1 MSLYFVLFR
10 LGDVLLEKETINLPD
25 IVKVLGQRP
34 YGMSETVTEY
44 LEELTQRQADDTNKA
59 EEAEAEAAQAKLDED
74 SEAEDAATEDKGEEI
89 IGDKETKDDNKK

>member
-1 MSLYFVLFR
+1 MLLEHKEKIQA

-44 LEELTQRQADDTNKA
+44 LEELT
-59 EEAEAEAAQAKLDED
+59 
-74 SEAEDAATEDKGEEI
+74 
-89 IGDKETKDDNKK
+89 

>member
-1 MSLYFVLFR
+1 LEHKEKIQA

-44 LEELTQRQADDTNKA
+44 LEELT
-59 EEAEAEAAQAKLDED
+59 
-74 SEAEDAATEDKGEEI
+74 
-89 IGDKETKDDNKK
+89 